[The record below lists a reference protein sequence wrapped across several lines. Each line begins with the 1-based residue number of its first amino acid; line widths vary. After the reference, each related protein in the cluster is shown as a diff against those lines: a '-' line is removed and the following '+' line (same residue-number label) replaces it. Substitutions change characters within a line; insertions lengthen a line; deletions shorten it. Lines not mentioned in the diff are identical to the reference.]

1 MTKRYRIFAVPF
13 LRKWLIVRC
22 VANTQATESG
32 GGVFRT
38 GGRTS
43 EGALPPYP
51 LRYPRRQDQK
61 PRKMILSPDRWLG
74 GRRENAQNCRL
85 PQNLVWLFWS
95 RRVGSRCREGLL
107 SNSGSLPFR
116 VKRRLCCGTRPLG
129 RCASNGLRQSSHYCV
144 PALLPLPG
152 CRRLPSSWPTKV
164 GHLLLKPPAPASF
177 ASRAAPPRH
186 LETLRRRPTLFTLP
200 HFCARCPFKMADLCH
215 FCELLQK
222 VPILKA

>member
-1 MTKRYRIFAVPF
+1 MFP
-13 LRKWLIVRC
+13 
-22 VANTQATESG
+22 G
-32 GGVFRT
+32 T
-38 GGRTS
+38 GKGR
-43 EGALPPYP
+43 
-51 LRYPRRQDQK
+51 
-61 PRKMILSPDRWLG
+61 
-74 GRRENAQNCRL
+74 
-85 PQNLVWLFWS
+85 
-95 RRVGSRCREGLL
+95 L
-107 SNSGSLPFR
+107 SNSGSLPLLRGPCPLNR
-116 VKRRLCCGTRPLG
+116 VATPAPPGLPTSLALQAPSRPPGGALRRAIAALAFPAAGGGAALELGKPARKGLNRLCCGTRLLD
-129 RCASNGLRQSSHYCV
+129 RFASNSLRQSSHPCG

-152 CRRLPSSWPTKV
+152 CRRLQSSWPTKV